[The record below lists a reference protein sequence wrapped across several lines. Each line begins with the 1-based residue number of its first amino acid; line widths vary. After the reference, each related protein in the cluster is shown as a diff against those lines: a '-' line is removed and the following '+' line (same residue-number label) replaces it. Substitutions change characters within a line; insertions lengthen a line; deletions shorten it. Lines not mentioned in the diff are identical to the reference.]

1 MENKKILIQGV
12 AGSYSHIFAKS
23 LGYSDI
29 DFVATFE
36 EVVQNIEKG
45 NYKYGILPIENS
57 TAGDVRETYD
67 LLDVSNVCYVAMGD
81 IKINHC
87 LLGAKGSTI
96 EPATP

>member
-45 NYKYGILPIENS
+45 NYKYGILPN
-57 TAGDVRETYD
+57 TAD
-67 LLDVSNVCYVAMGD
+67 
-81 IKINHC
+81 
-87 LLGAKGSTI
+87 
-96 EPATP
+96 